1 MRYLPDG
8 EQMKAADTYTIQE
21 IGVPSVV
28 LMERAALKIVETME
42 QEQINT
48 ECTLIVCGSGNNGGD
63 GFAVARLLLEKGKHV
78 EVLFAGKE
86 SSLSEECRLQKE
98 IVENLGIPV
107 LKEFPE
113 KRYTA
118 LLDAVFG
125 VGLSREI
132 TGHYQEVIEWMN
144 QQEVQKVAVD
154 IPSGICSSTGRV
166 LGIAFQ
172 AQLTVSMACEKL
184 GCAFAPG
191 KNYAGKIVPVPIG
204 ISPEYFTDDPEL
216 SFTYE
221 KEELARILPKRSAD
235 SHKGTYGRVLMIT
248 GSKGMSGAAYLSAH
262 AAYTVGA
269 GLVQIYT
276 AEENRTVLQSQLPE
290 AVISCYNGYDEA
302 QLQELLDWA
311 DVICIGCGLGKSE
324 TAEKILSYTL
334 IHAKCPCVIDAD
346 GLNLLSGKKEST
358 IIFRAMRY
366 PAILTPHMKEM
377 ARLSERPVSD
387 ISEHRMEVLKEYTA
401 KNPVICVLKDSR
413 TVVAQNGYQKF
424 VNLAGNHAMA
434 KGGSGDVL
442 AGVITGLLAQ
452 EQATGRTER
461 RMNLFKTATAGVFLH
476 ACGGDAARDA
486 KGGYSVLARDL
497 IDGIQTAM
505 KEAERCR

>member
-144 QQEVQKVAVD
+144 QQEAQKVAVD

-184 GCAFAPG
+184 PLNSIILFASLIISTKSDNGCVGTLPMRSDVTFCATFSKIKYFETDASSSFAFR
-191 KNYAGKIVPVPIG
+191 
-204 ISPEYFTDDPEL
+204 ISAI
-216 SFTYE
+216 S
-221 KEELARILPKRSAD
+221 
-235 SHKGTYGRVLMIT
+235 
-248 GSKGMSGAAYLSAH
+248 
-262 AAYTVGA
+262 
-269 GLVQIYT
+269 
-276 AEENRTVLQSQLPE
+276 LQS
-290 AVISCYNGYDEA
+290 ASI
-302 QLQELLDWA
+302 
-311 DVICIGCGLGKSE
+311 
-324 TAEKILSYTL
+324 
-334 IHAKCPCVIDAD
+334 
-346 GLNLLSGKKEST
+346 
-358 IIFRAMRY
+358 
-366 PAILTPHMKEM
+366 
-377 ARLSERPVSD
+377 
-387 ISEHRMEVLKEYTA
+387 
-401 KNPVICVLKDSR
+401 
-413 TVVAQNGYQKF
+413 
-424 VNLAGNHAMA
+424 
-434 KGGSGDVL
+434 
-442 AGVITGLLAQ
+442 
-452 EQATGRTER
+452 
-461 RMNLFKTATAGVFLH
+461 
-476 ACGGDAARDA
+476 
-486 KGGYSVLARDL
+486 
-497 IDGIQTAM
+497 
-505 KEAERCR
+505 